1 MINVGDA
8 VPDVAVRIMREGKPA
23 QVSMSEV
30 IGEGRAVLFALP
42 GAFTPGCSKHHLPSF
57 IENAAALSSAGVDRI
72 LCLSVND
79 VFVMDAWGEA
89 QGVGESIVMVADP
102 AADFTE
108 AVGMAVDASAFGLGM
123 RSKRYSMVIE
133 AGIVTT
139 FLPEEDGFAVLAST
153 APCVLDALA

>member
-1 MINVGDA
+1 M
-8 VPDVAVRIMREGKPA
+8 
-23 QVSMSEV
+23 
-30 IGEGRAVLFALP
+30 
-42 GAFTPGCSKHHLPSF
+42 H
-57 IENAAALSSAGVDRI
+57 
-72 LCLSVND
+72 
-79 VFVMDAWGEA
+79 AWGEA

-133 AGIVTT
+133 GGIVTA